1 VSDAVIRCSS
11 PSATRRA
18 GALLGRLTQSG
29 DVIALS
35 GGLGAGK
42 TVLVQG
48 LAEGLGVVG
57 HVPSPTFNILLLHQG
72 IPPLHHFD
80 LYRLERPEELVDIGF
95 WETLESDGVSA
106 IEWADRFPGELPA
119 DRLDVVIGI
128 VDDDT
133 RVLHPEGTG
142 ERSRALADRWLEAW
156 RSDSGGG
163 SR

>member
-1 VSDAVIRCSS
+1 VSGDAIRCAGA
-11 PSATRRA
+11 PATRHA
-18 GALLGRLTQSG
+18 GALLGRLVEPG
-29 DVIALS
+29 DVVALA

-57 HVPSPTFNILLLHQG
+57 HVPSPTFNILLLHHG
-72 IPPLHHFD
+72 TPPLYHFD

-119 DRLDVVIGI
+119 DRLDVGIEI
-128 VDDDT
+128 VDEDT
-133 RVLHPEGTG
+133 RVLHPAGTG
-142 ERSRALADRWLEAW
+142 PRSQSLASRWLDAW
-156 RSDSGGG
+156 HAQGGG
-163 SR
+163 HTR

>member
-1 VSDAVIRCSS
+1 MSDAVLLCSS
-11 PSATRRA
+11 SAATRRA
-18 GALLGRLTQSG
+18 GAILGGMAQPG

-35 GGLGAGK
+35 GDLGAGK

-48 LAEGLGVVG
+48 LAEGLGVIG

-72 IPPLHHFD
+72 DPPLYHFD

-95 WETLESDGVSA
+95 WEWLESDGVSA

-119 DRLDVVIGI
+119 DRLDVAMEI
-128 VDDDT
+128 VDECT
-133 RVLHPEGTG
+133 RALRPGGTG
-142 ERSRALADRWLEAW
+142 PRSRALASRWLDAW
-156 RSDSGGG
+156 LSDAGGA

>member
-1 VSDAVIRCSS
+1 MSEDVIRCSS

-18 GALLGRLTQSG
+18 GALLGRLTRPG
-29 DVIALS
+29 DVVALS

-48 LAEGLGVVG
+48 LAGGLGVIG
-57 HVPSPTFNILLLHQG
+57 RVPSPTFNILLLHQG
-72 IPPLHHFD
+72 SPPLYHFD

-119 DRLDVVIGI
+119 DRLDVAIDVI
-128 VDDDT
+128 DEDT
-133 RVLHPEGTG
+133 RVLRPQGTG
-142 ERSRALADRWLEAW
+142 ERSRALADLWLEAW
-156 RSDSGGG
+156 RSDGGG
-163 SR
+163 VSR

>member
-1 VSDAVIRCSS
+1 VSEDVIRCPS
-11 PSATRRA
+11 PVATRRA
-18 GALLGRLTQSG
+18 GALLGRLTQPG

-35 GGLGAGK
+35 GDLGAGK

-48 LAEGLGVVG
+48 LAQGIGVIG

-72 IPPLHHFD
+72 SPPLYHFD

-119 DRLDVVIGI
+119 DRLDVRIEI

-133 RVLHPEGTG
+133 RVLRAEGTA
-142 ERSRALADRWLEAW
+142 ERSRALADRWLVAW
-156 RSDSGGG
+156 RTDADGET
-163 SR
+163 R